1 VFGAWLKAGS
11 DSLPERRGVPWW
23 CRESPEAKVSYSSAP
38 VRSCFFFFFCR
49 FSFKVGLNTLP
60 VCF

>member
-1 VFGAWLKAGS
+1 MFGAWLKAGS

-38 VRSCFFFFFCR
+38 VRSCFFFFFWQV
-49 FSFKVGLNTLP
+49 FL
-60 VCF
+60 